1 LPPRRCG
8 LQKGERYMSRVA
20 VSGWLR
26 RTLVAVLSI
35 SLLAPSLVLSVAH
48 AQQPATLQGVILD
61 PTGRPAPGF
70 KVVYKDVVSGTEF
83 TSSASN
89 AAGEYTL
96 QVPVGARYQLTNAL
110 APDGTRLPIQAG
122 APLPV
127 RAAGVY
133 RRDVQFQL
141 QGAQVTEPA
150 KPAEA
155 QPTTPAPTKPQP
167 ATPPAPATQARPGEK
182 KPWWKTPGGVI
193 GIILGVGGAA
203 ALFSGG
209 NDNNSP
215 SHP

>member
-1 LPPRRCG
+1 
-8 LQKGERYMSRVA
+8 MSRVA
-20 VSGWLR
+20 VSGWVR
-26 RTLVAVLSI
+26 RTLVTVLSV
-35 SLLAPSLVLSVAH
+35 SLLAPSLVLPLAH
-48 AQQPATLQGVILD
+48 AQQPASLQGVILD

-83 TSSASN
+83 TSSPSN

-96 QVPVGARYQLTNAL
+96 QVPVGARYQLTSAL

-141 QGAQVTEPA
+141 QGAQVTEPP
-150 KPAEA
+150 KPPAA
-155 QPTTPAPTKPQP
+155 QPP
-167 ATPPAPATQARPGEK
+167 TPPPPKPKAVTPPPPPSQARPREEA
-182 KPWWKTPGGVI
+182 KPWWKKPGGVI
-193 GIILGVGGAA
+193 GIILGVGVAA
-203 ALFSGG
+203 ALIGG
-209 NDNNSP
+209 GGGGGGASP

>member
-1 LPPRRCG
+1 
-8 LQKGERYMSRVA
+8 MSRVA
-20 VSGWLR
+20 VSGWHR

-35 SLLAPSLVLSVAH
+35 SLLAPSLVLPVAH

-96 QVPVGARYQLTNAL
+96 QVPVGARYQLTSAL

-133 RRDVQFQL
+133 RRDVQFQM
-141 QGAQVTEPA
+141 QGAQVTEPP
-150 KPAEA
+150 KP
-155 QPTTPAPTKPQP
+155 QTPPPKPPTPPTAKPQP
-167 ATPPAPATQARPGEK
+167 VTPPSPPSQARPGEA
-182 KPWWKTPGGVI
+182 KPWWKKPGGVI
-193 GIILGVGGAA
+193 GIVLGAGALAAILGGG
-203 ALFSGG
+203 GG
-209 NDNNSP
+209 GGTTSRSTP
-215 SHP
+215 